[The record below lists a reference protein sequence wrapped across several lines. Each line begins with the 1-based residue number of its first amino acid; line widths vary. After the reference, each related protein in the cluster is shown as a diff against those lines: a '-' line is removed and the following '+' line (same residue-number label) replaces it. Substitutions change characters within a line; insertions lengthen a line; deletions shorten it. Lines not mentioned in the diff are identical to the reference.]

1 MTLTPIIY
9 YAIVLLVWTTTP
21 LAILYSQ
28 EGLTPVQALFLRMGG
43 AWLMLLMILV
53 LQRNLPRLSRTYLLF
68 TLISGGGLFFAT
80 RLIYLAS
87 PAIDSGLIAVLHGL
101 LPVFSALFATLILA
115 MKVTGRQWLA
125 LLTSF
130 IGVLLLMLSELAID
144 TELWALLSVCIAVMT
159 HSLTAVLVK
168 RQGVDVPVIH
178 QLFGSLSVVSLF
190 SLIYLFWQSE
200 PLLLSELSW
209 QSALSIG
216 YLATIGS
223 LLGFFAYYGLLQQVS
238 PVTVGTITLITPLT
252 SMLLGAWLNHEQ
264 FPPGT
269 LLGTAILLIGLA
281 GYLLAT
287 RQTRR

>member
-1 MTLTPIIY
+1 MTLTPILY

-28 EGLTPVQALFLRMGG
+28 AGLTPVQALFLRMGG
-43 AWLMLLMILV
+43 AWLLLLMLLA
-53 LQRNLPRLSRTYLLF
+53 LQRNLPRLSKAYLLF
-68 TLISGGGLFFAT
+68 ILMSGGGLFFAT

-101 LPVFSALFATLILA
+101 LPVFSALFATLILG
-115 MKVTGRQWLA
+115 MNVSGRQWAA
-125 LLTSF
+125 LFISF
-130 IGVLLLMLSELAID
+130 TGVVLLMLSEFAMD
-144 TELWALLSVCIAVMT
+144 TEVWALLSVCIAVMT
-159 HSLTAVLVK
+159 HALTAVLVK

-178 QLFGSLSVVSLF
+178 QLFGSLSVVSLL
-190 SLIYLFWQSE
+190 SLGYLFWQSE
-200 PLLLSELSW
+200 PLPLSGLPWS
-209 QSALSIG
+209 SALSIL
-216 YLATIGS
+216 YLATVGS

-252 SMLLGAWLNHEQ
+252 SMLLGAWLNQEQ

-269 LLGTAILLIGLA
+269 LLGTAILLVGLA

-287 RQTRR
+287 RQALC